1 MSTPLAG
8 RRALV
13 TGGAVRV
20 GRALALR
27 CARMGM
33 DVAVHYRTSE
43 GPAEETAAEC
53 RALGVQAVTVGGDL
67 AEADACARLVADAAA
82 GLGGLEVLVAS
93 AASFAPSAFD
103 DIDADH
109 IDATLALTV
118 RAPLVRAR
126 AAVPHMR
133 AAGFGR
139 IVLME
144 DVAGLEPWPRF
155 LVHGMSKAAVGHLT
169 RGLAQQLA
177 PLITV
182 NSIAPG
188 TVLMPDGHTD
198 AAAERSAEK
207 AALKRLGSPDDVA
220 DAMTYLLEADY
231 VTGHTLVVDGGRM
244 VRP

>member
-8 RRALV
+8 ARALV
-13 TGGAVRV
+13 TGGGVRV
-20 GRALALR
+20 GRTLALR

-33 DVAVHYRTSE
+33 DVAVHYRSSR

-53 RALGVQAVTVGGDL
+53 RALGVGAVTVGGDL
-67 AEADACARLVADAAA
+67 ADAAAPARVVEEAAA
-82 GLGGLEVLVAS
+82 GLGGLEVLIAS
-93 AASFAPSAFD
+93 AASFTPSAFD
-103 DIDADH
+103 EIDAAH
-109 IDATLALTV
+109 IDEAFALNV
-118 RAPLVRAR
+118 RAPLLMAQA
-126 AAVPHMR
+126 AAVHMR
-133 AAGFGR
+133 AAGLGR

-169 RGLAQQLA
+169 RGLAQELA
-177 PLITV
+177 PGITV
-182 NSIAPG
+182 NAIAPG

-198 AAAERSAEK
+198 AAARRSAEK
-207 AALKRLGSPDDVA
+207 AVLGRLGSPEDVA

>member
-1 MSTPLAG
+1 MSDSLAG

-20 GRALALR
+20 GRALAVR
-27 CARMGM
+27 CARMGL
-33 DVAVHYRTSE
+33 DVAIHYRNSA
-43 GPAEETAAEC
+43 GPAEEAAAEC
-53 RALGVQAVTVGGDL
+53 RELGVSAVTVGGDL
-67 AEADACARLVADAAA
+67 ADADTCARVVADAA
-82 GLGGLEVLVAS
+82 GDLGGLEVLVAS
-93 AASFAPSAFD
+93 ASSFIPRDFAA
-103 DIDADH
+103 IDAAH
-109 IDATLALTV
+109 IDDAFAINV
-118 RAPLVRAR
+118 RAPLLLAL

-133 AAGFGR
+133 AAGLGR
-139 IVLME
+139 IILME

-169 RGLAQQLA
+169 RGLAQELA
-177 PLITV
+177 PEITV

-198 AAAERSAEK
+198 AAAARSAEK
-207 AALKRLGSPDDVA
+207 AVVKRLGSPDDVA
-220 DAMTYLLEADY
+220 GAMSYLLEADY